1 MIDQT
6 VAEQAVIE
14 HAVAEPVQTRFETIG
29 RLSWERIRAASR
41 IVSELADVDA
51 PARPERL
58 DELPVIGAAQIL
70 TISKQ
75 VTRNGGALLMSSGG
89 TTGAPK
95 ITYVAYR
102 QALGRLRQQWWPL
115 VPGNLL
121 LNLFTPG
128 RMWASHYY
136 MQALAERSGADV
148 IPAGPYAPAEIVD
161 WLDTFNRLGVDSA
174 AGNPTALA
182 DLAQGVLDAGGT
194 LPIRKLIW
202 MAEPWTKAK
211 EETVRAAFPGVEFWG
226 NYGSVENYV
235 IATNTPAC
243 DLSTLHLMPDQLL
256 ELDDEG
262 ALLSRAGDGWT
273 VPVIRYRLG
282 DRIAPAVCRCGRED
296 GLRVVGRADDAVKV
310 YGTLVG
316 VGEVLSVI
324 AAGPGVDE
332 AQLVLTPG
340 RDGDRSVSR
349 MTVQFTGSATAAA
362 VRDDL
367 LRKFYD
373 LGVVAHHYP
382 DAIEARAVDQLTRVP
397 RTNKVPPMIWLEGSE
412 GGDSA

>member
-1 MIDQT
+1 MTDQAL
-6 VAEQAVIE
+6 VAERATVL
-14 HAVAEPVQTRFETIG
+14 TRHETIG
-29 RLSWERIRAASR
+29 RLSWDRIRAASR
-41 IVSELADVDA
+41 IVSELADVAA

-70 TISKQ
+70 AMSRR

-89 TTGAPK
+89 TTGQPK

-102 QALGRLRQQWWPL
+102 QALGRLRHEWWPL
-115 VPGNLL
+115 APGNLL

-136 MQALAERSGADV
+136 MQALAERSSADV
-148 IPAGPYAPAEIVD
+148 IPAGPYSPAEIGD
-161 WLDTFNRLGVDSA
+161 WLDTFNRLGVDAA

-194 LPIRKLIW
+194 LPLRKLIW
-202 MAEPWTKAK
+202 MAEPWTAAK
-211 EETVRAAFPGVEFWG
+211 EETVRAAFPQAQFWG
-226 NYGSVENYV
+226 NYGSIENYV

-256 ELDDEG
+256 ELDDKG

-273 VPVIRYRLG
+273 VPAIRYRLG
-282 DRIAPAVCRCGRED
+282 DRIARAVCRCGRED
-296 GLRVVGRADDAVKV
+296 ALRVLGRADDAVKV

-316 VGEVLSVI
+316 VGEVLSNL
-324 AAGPGVDE
+324 AGQPGVDE

-349 MTVQFTGSATAAA
+349 MTVQFSGTAVASQVLA
-362 VRDDL
+362 EL

-382 DAIEARAVDQLTRVP
+382 DAIEARAVEQLTRVP
-397 RTNKVPPMIWLEGSE
+397 RTNKVPPMIWLEG
-412 GGDSA
+412 GDSA